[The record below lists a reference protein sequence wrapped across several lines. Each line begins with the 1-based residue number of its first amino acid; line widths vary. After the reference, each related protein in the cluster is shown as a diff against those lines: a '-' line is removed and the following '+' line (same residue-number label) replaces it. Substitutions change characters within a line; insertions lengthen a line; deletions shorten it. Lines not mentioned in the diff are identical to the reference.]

1 MDKIIA
7 FIEKR
12 IAPVANGLAKNR
24 YIRAIQNTFM
34 TLIPFFTVGSLA
46 LIVISPPVDYKTM
59 GAGFGRTFFQGWQAL
74 ADWGTP
80 IFGAVNQFSMGIMG
94 LWAAIGI
101 SYFLSKQYKMDS
113 FLPTF
118 LGTACWF
125 ITSAFSV
132 KGKFDTSHFDSTGL
146 FAAILVAILSVEFY
160 RFLSDKHVGRIDIPG
175 AGVPPAIL
183 DAFAN
188 LIPTGIVLLCAGVLG
203 RVVVAIFGVTLPDV
217 MSVIMKPVV
226 NIANTPGG
234 IFVLGTIVMLFWW
247 FGIHDSVITSP
258 LDVILY
264 AGLDANMAAHIAGT
278 ASTALPSILT
288 PAFWWT
294 FMAIGGSGATFG
306 VAVLCLF
313 SKSKQIK
320 AVGKIGIVPAFFNI
334 NEPFIFGLPMMYNPI
349 MFIPFVFVMPIN
361 GLLTYAAMATGL
373 IGHSWAYGGWNMFG
387 PIGALLSN
395 MEVGSMLFCIALIV
409 LDTLLY
415 LPFFKAYEAQK
426 LAEEAIAE
434 EDGDAAKA

>member
-7 FIEKR
+7 FIGKR

-24 YIRAIQNTFM
+24 YIRAIQSTFM
-34 TLIPFFTVGSLA
+34 TLIPFFTIGSLS
-46 LIVISPPVDYKTM
+46 LILVSPPVDYTQM
-59 GAGFGRTFFQGWQAL
+59 DAGFGRTFFQGWQAL
-74 ADWGTP
+74 ADCGAP

-94 LWAAIGI
+94 LWAVIGI
-101 SYFLSKQYKMDS
+101 SHFLSKQYEMDS

-125 ITSAFSV
+125 ITSAFSAD
-132 KGKFDTSHFDSTGL
+132 GEFITDHFDSTGL

-160 RFLSDKHVGRIDIPG
+160 RFLSEKRVGTISIPG
-175 AGVPPAIL
+175 TGVPPAIL

-188 LIPTGIVLLCAGVLG
+188 LMPTGIVLLCAGVLS
-203 RVVVAIFGVTLPDV
+203 RVVITLAGVTLPEII
-217 MSVIMKPVV
+217 SVIMSPVV
-226 NIANTPGG
+226 GIANTSGG
-234 IFVLGTIVMLFWW
+234 IFVLGTLVMLFWW

-278 ASTALPSILT
+278 ASTALPSVLT

-294 FMAIGGSGATFG
+294 FMAIGGSGATLS
-306 VAVLCLF
+306 VAILCLV

-320 AVGKIGIVPAFFNI
+320 TVGKIGIVPALFNI
-334 NEPFIFGLPMMYNPI
+334 NEPIIFGLPMMYNPI

-361 GLLTYAAMATGL
+361 GLLTYVAMTMGL
-373 IGHSWAYGGWNMFG
+373 IGHSWAYGGWNMFA

-395 MEVGSMLFCIALIV
+395 MEIGSLVFCVALIAI
-409 LDTLLY
+409 DTLLY

-426 LAEEAIAE
+426 IAE
-434 EDGDAAKA
+434 ETADEPEK